1 MRKFIIL
8 FAALLL
14 LGTAG
19 QAQALEKLWGAV
31 YDVYGNIRTDVD
43 TVTVYTENTTT
54 AATVYSDVDG
64 TALTNPIVSGLTD
77 GVFEFWSATA
87 EFDVLIKVGSRA
99 VLLEDW
105 SKTSNHRII
114 IPRGASV
121 GKSIVFSPN
130 QFVAVNVGE
139 TAVVPLTTTSNP
151 RLSLDNGLVAL
162 EWDDGDES
170 YVQVTFKVPDD
181 YLFNGKFKILTD
193 YDSGSDNPPIH
204 FRVFVNGDGDV
215 WDTAATAQTAVD
227 PAGTAG
233 TPELSTLTVATDFSS
248 LAGGDIVTL
257 QVARS
262 NQDSSTADL
271 EVYYVEFYYDAKN

>member
-1 MRKFIIL
+1 ML
-8 FAALLL
+8 
-14 LGTAG
+14 
-19 QAQALEKLWGAV
+19 V
-31 YDVYGNIRTDVD
+31 
-43 TVTVYTENTTT
+43 
-54 AATVYSDVDG
+54 
-64 TALTNPIVSGLTD
+64 
-77 GVFEFWSATA
+77 
-87 EFDVLIKVGSRA
+87 
-99 VLLEDW
+99 EDW

-114 IPRGASV
+114 IPRGVSV
-121 GKSIVFSPN
+121 GRSIVFSPN

-139 TAVVPLTTTSNP
+139 TAVVPLTTTSTP

-170 YVQVTFKVPDD
+170 YAQVTFKVPDD

-248 LAGGDIVTL
+248 LTGGDIVTL

-262 NQDSSTADL
+262 DQDSSTADL